1 MIIIRAILG
10 VVLLNCAGAAF
21 YINGQLLYSHH
32 YNYLLAG
39 CAGVAS
45 IVGYLLIA
53 RNHRS

>member
-53 RNHRS
+53 RNHS